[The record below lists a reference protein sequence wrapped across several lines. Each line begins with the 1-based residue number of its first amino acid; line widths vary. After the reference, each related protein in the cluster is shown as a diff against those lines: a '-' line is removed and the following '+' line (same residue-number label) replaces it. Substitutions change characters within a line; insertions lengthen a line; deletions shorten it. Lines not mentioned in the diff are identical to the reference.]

1 MKVLLTG
8 GTGFVG
14 RHIAWRLAAEGCEV
28 VFCGRSRE
36 AADEVLAHAPGA
48 MRFLPVEHGTTQAQA
63 ALSEAAAGA
72 DALVHCAALSA
83 PWGSAE
89 AFRRANVA
97 STEEVIHACRSHGIE
112 RLVHLSTPS
121 LYFAFQDRLGVRE
134 DDPLPPPVNR
144 YAQTKGMAETLLRE
158 ADIAQTVVLRPR
170 AVFGPWDAT
179 LMPRMLRV
187 MRRGA
192 IPLMRGGRAEL
203 DLTYIDN
210 LVDAVWLGLTRP
222 LPRRYNLYNVSNG
235 QAIRLDHLLERVAT
249 AFALPLRTRRLPW
262 PLVSGVARLFEAG
275 AHLSGGREPL
285 LTRYS
290 AGVLA
295 FSQTLDTSAIRRELG
310 WQPGVDLEEGIRR
323 HAAWWLEHSR

>member
-1 MKVLLTG
+1 MKILLTG

-28 VFCGRSRE
+28 VFSGRSRE
-36 AADEVLAHAPGA
+36 AADEVLRHAPAA
-48 MRFLPVEHGTTQAQA
+48 MRFLPIEHGTSQAQA
-63 ALSEAAAGA
+63 ALSKAAEGA

-89 AFRRANVA
+89 AFQRANVA
-97 STEEVIHACRSHGIE
+97 STEEVIHACRTHGIE
-112 RLVHLSTPS
+112 RVVHLSTPS
-121 LYFAFQDRLGVRE
+121 LYFDFQDRLGVRE
-134 DDPLPPPVNR
+134 SDPLPPPVNR
-144 YAQTKGMAETLLRE
+144 YAQTKGMAEELLRE
-158 ADIAQTVVLRPR
+158 TDVAQTVVLRPR
-170 AVFGPWDAT
+170 AVFGPWDST

-222 LPRRYNLYNVSNG
+222 LPRRYNLYNVSN
-235 QAIRLDHLLERVAT
+235 AEPIRLDRLLERVAM

-262 PLVSGVARLFEAG
+262 PLVSSVARLLEAG
-275 AHLSGGREPL
+275 AHLRNGEEPL

-310 WQPGVDLEEGIRR
+310 WQPSVDLEEGIRR
-323 HAAWWLEHSR
+323 HAAWWLERNQ

>member
-1 MKVLLTG
+1 
-8 GTGFVG
+8 
-14 RHIAWRLAAEGCEV
+14 
-28 VFCGRSRE
+28 
-36 AADEVLAHAPGA
+36 
-48 MRFLPVEHGTTQAQA
+48 
-63 ALSEAAAGA
+63 
-72 DALVHCAALSA
+72 
-83 PWGSAE
+83 
-89 AFRRANVA
+89 
-97 STEEVIHACRSHGIE
+97 
-112 RLVHLSTPS
+112 

-235 QAIRLDHLLERVAT
+235 GPIHLDHLLARVGE
-249 AFALPLRTRRLPW
+249 AFALPLR
-262 PLVSGVARLFEAG
+262 SE
-275 AHLSGGREPL
+275 
-285 LTRYS
+285 
-290 AGVLA
+290 
-295 FSQTLDTSAIRRELG
+295 
-310 WQPGVDLEEGIRR
+310 
-323 HAAWWLEHSR
+323 